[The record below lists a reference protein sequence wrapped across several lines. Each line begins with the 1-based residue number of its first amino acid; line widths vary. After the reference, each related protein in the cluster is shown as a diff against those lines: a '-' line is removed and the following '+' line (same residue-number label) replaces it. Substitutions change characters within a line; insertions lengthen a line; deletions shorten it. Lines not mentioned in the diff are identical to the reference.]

1 MAIPF
6 AAAALTAARVAGR
19 KLVKKAPAI
28 YRLARRKYNKGV
40 GKDGLLFKGGAIDT
54 GIKRG
59 AAATYKK
66 LTKIQKKGTTITR
79 KKGEKKYFTKTG
91 KPTTHQRTID
101 RVKNKKFV
109 KGKTAGYKHDIIKTK
124 TQTGASKAAEYGKSA
139 ARVTFDHSNKVKLV
153 GMSSLYGSVSG
164 RISGRSQK
172 SKNKKRRKGM

>member
-1 MAIPF
+1 M
-6 AAAALTAARVAGR
+6 
-19 KLVKKAPAI
+19 
-28 YRLARRKYNKGV
+28 
-40 GKDGLLFKGGAIDT
+40 LFKGGAIDT